1 MYRIAVWHKRKYD
14 YSMLESIEDITRA
27 ISPVFKKY
35 GVKYAGLF
43 GSQARGDARPDSD
56 IDILVTLGDKPLSLW
71 DFVGLKDELSECLK
85 KPVDL
90 LSDRAVVPY
99 FRDYIYRDLKKIY
112 GER

>member
-1 MYRIAVWHKRKYD
+1 M
-14 YSMLESIEDITRA
+14 SESIEEITKAVGPIFERYN
-27 ISPVFKKY
+27 VR
-35 GVKYAGLF
+35 YAGLF

-56 IDILVTLGDKPLSLW
+56 IDILVTLGEKPLSLW

-90 LSDRAVVPY
+90 ISDRAVVPY
-99 FRDYIYRDLKKIY
+99 FREYIYRDLKNIY

>member
-14 YSMLESIEDITRA
+14 YAMQESIEEIA
-27 ISPVFKKY
+27 KALEPIFEKY
-35 GVKYAGLF
+35 NVRSAGLF

-56 IDILVTLGDKPLSLW
+56 VDILVSLGEKPLSLW
-71 DFVGLKDELSECLK
+71 DFVDLKDELSERLNK
-85 KPVDL
+85 RVDL

-99 FRDYIYRDLKKIY
+99 FHDYIYHDLKNIY

>member
-1 MYRIAVWHKRKYD
+1 MA
-14 YSMLESIEDITRA
+14 ESIEE
-27 ISPVFKKY
+27 ISKAVAPIFERYNVR
-35 GVKYAGLF
+35 YAGLF

-56 IDILVTLGDKPLSLW
+56 IDILVTLGEKPLSLW
-71 DFVGLKDELSECLK
+71 DFVGLKDELSECLQ

-99 FRDYIYRDLKKIY
+99 FREYIYRDLKNIY